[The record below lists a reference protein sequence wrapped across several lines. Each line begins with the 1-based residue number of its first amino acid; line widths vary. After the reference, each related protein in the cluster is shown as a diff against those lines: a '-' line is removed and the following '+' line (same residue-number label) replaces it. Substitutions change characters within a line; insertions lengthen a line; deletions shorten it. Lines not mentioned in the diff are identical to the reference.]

1 MAYTKKTTVKTESE
15 VKEKIED
22 NVASVKETPTV
33 KKYDKEDV
41 IPCKSIT
48 NGKLLVDGSVYDS
61 VDELLNDIDT
71 LVKKIEENPKKYL
84 KISVF

>member
-22 NVASVKETPTV
+22 NVASVKDTPTA

-48 NGKLLVDGSVYDS
+48 NGKLLVDGEKSGILYRWADYGDV
-61 VDELLNDIDT
+61 EE
-71 LVKKIEENPKKYL
+71 IEYWDKMSK
-84 KISVF
+84 